1 MKTDLTDRQKE
12 ILDFIV
18 SFRTERGYA
27 PSIRQIA
34 KHFGIASTNGV
45 KRHLD
50 ALTKK
55 GHITVD
61 NNISRGIVINRDE
74 EEVVS
79 YTDNF
84 LSLPILGRV
93 AAGVPIEANQY
104 KEGSLVVDPA
114 FIPSGN
120 NCFALKVKG
129 DSMIDAGIFEGDYLI
144 IKQTNEVTNGDVVVA
159 HLDGEVTVKY
169 YSNRGGI
176 VSLIPAN
183 KNYRPIVVG
192 VDSQFSIVGTVL
204 GITRW
209 Y

>member
-1 MKTDLTDRQKE
+1 MKTDLTERQKQ

-18 SFRTERGYA
+18 SFRSNKGYA
-27 PSIRQIA
+27 PSFRQIA
-34 KHFGIASTNGV
+34 THFGIASTNGV

-50 ALTKK
+50 ALSKK
-55 GHITVD
+55 GFITLD
-61 NNISRGIVINRDE
+61 NNISRGIVVNRDE
-74 EEVVS
+74 EETVTYS
-79 YTDNF
+79 ENF
-84 LSLPILGRV
+84 ASLPILGRV

-104 KEGSLVVDPA
+104 REGSLVVDPM
-114 FIPSGN
+114 FIKGAN

-129 DSMIDAGIFEGDYLI
+129 DSMIDAGIFEGDYI
-144 IKQTNEVTNGDVVVA
+144 IVKQSSTAFNDDIVVA

-183 KNYRPIVVG
+183 KNYQPIIVG
-192 VDSQFSIVGTVL
+192 SDSEFSIVGIVL